1 MPARTDAAP
10 WMGGSLRLR
19 VLAYFL
25 AGGLVL
31 GPLIAG
37 LILFI
42 SFQLEERTIE
52 RALEHRLE
60 AAIAD
65 PEAHLLRPSRR
76 VPNMRVLTSQALESI
91 PVTLF
96 ELEDGVHEY
105 GRGQQEWFVALR
117 TLDDGRR
124 IAVVENTDALELR
137 ERVSRL
143 TLAGGSLVTVYLSLW
158 LGFRISRR
166 MLQPLERLADSVSGD
181 RDFDASHRV
190 DHGHANDEIGALA
203 SALQGYRERIISVLQ
218 RERAFSADA
227 SHELRNPL
235 AVILS
240 SAELLAE
247 RAPEDGTRRAARRIV
262 DAALQ
267 MDRTVTTLLLLS
279 REQLLDGH
287 LETVAVT
294 AHVDAVAAR
303 VRDEYPS
310 NTLEIHHLAHPVIR
324 SSPHALEVVVGNL
337 VRNALQHSGGKT
349 VRVRVHENRLVIE
362 DDGQGIPDHEL
373 PRVFEAGVRG
383 SGAGGNST
391 GLGLPLAVRICER
404 LGWRL
409 SLNSTPGEGTRAELA
424 LVSVPATEAADRAS
438 EDF

>member
-1 MPARTDAAP
+1 MPARPDAAP
-10 WMGGSLRLR
+10 WIGSSLRLR

-25 AGGLVL
+25 VSGLVL

-37 LILFI
+37 VILFI

-52 RALEHRLE
+52 RVLEHRLE

-105 GRGQQEWFVALR
+105 GLGQQEWFVALR
-117 TLDDGRR
+117 TLDDGHR

-190 DHGHANDEIGALA
+190 DRGHANDEIGALA
-203 SALQGYRERIISVLQ
+203 SALQGYRERILSALQ

-247 RAPEDGTRRAARRIV
+247 RAPEDGTRRAAQRIV

-287 LETVAVT
+287 LEPVAVT
-294 AHVDAVAAR
+294 DHVDAVAAR

-310 NTLEIHHLAHPVIR
+310 RALEVHHLAHPMIR

-349 VRVRVHENRLVIE
+349 VRVRVHEDRLVIE

-383 SGAGGNST
+383 SGAGSNST
-391 GLGLPLAVRICER
+391 GLGLPLAVRICKR
-404 LGWRL
+404 LGWHL
-409 SLNSTPGEGTRAELA
+409 SLDSTPGEGTRAELV
-424 LVSVPATEAADRAS
+424 LVSSPATEAADRAG
-438 EDF
+438 EDI

>member
-1 MPARTDAAP
+1 MPASADTAP
-10 WMGGSLRLR
+10 RLGGSLRLR

-25 AGGLVL
+25 ACGLVL
-31 GPLIAG
+31 GPVIAG

-42 SFQLEERTIE
+42 SFQLEERAIE
-52 RALEHRLE
+52 RVLESRLE
-60 AAIAD
+60 AAIAA
-65 PEAHLLRPSRR
+65 PEAHLLRRSRR
-76 VPNMRVLTSQALESI
+76 VPNVRVLTSQALDGI
-91 PVTLF
+91 PASLF

-143 TLAGGSLVTVYLSLW
+143 TLAGGSLVTVYLALW

-181 RDFDASHRV
+181 RDFDASRRV
-190 DHGHANDEIGALA
+190 DYGHANDEIGALA
-203 SALQGYRERIISVLQ
+203 SALQGYRERIISALQ

-247 RAPEDGTRRAARRIV
+247 RASEDGTRRAAQRIV

-267 MDRTVTTLLLLS
+267 MDRTVTTLLLLA
-279 REQLLDGH
+279 REQVLDGH
-287 LETVAVT
+287 LEAVAVT
-294 AHVDAVAAR
+294 DHVDAVVTR

-310 NTLEIHHLAHPVIR
+310 SALEVHHLGHPVIR

-337 VRNALQHSGGKT
+337 VRNAVQHSGGGAT
-349 VRVRVHENRLVIE
+349 RVWVHEDRLVIE
-362 DDGQGIPDHEL
+362 DEGQGIPDHEF
-373 PRVFEAGVRG
+373 PRVLEPGVRG
-383 SGAGGNST
+383 SGAGGHGT
-391 GLGLPLAVRICER
+391 GLGLPLALRICER
-404 LGWRL
+404 MGWRV
-409 SLNSTPGEGTRAELA
+409 SLRSAPGEGTRAELVFA
-424 LVSVPATEAADRAS
+424 PRPPPGAYRAAGD
-438 EDF
+438 DV